1 MYQLLNGPLRLSN
14 LLYAIM
20 VGVVQGIS
28 EWLPISSKTQVLLVS
43 NYLFGLPVEVA
54 FAFGLFMEVGSL
66 ASASA
71 YFRRDIISLFH
82 DRRLLLYLLVVTLFT
97 GLIGVPLYV
106 VAEKLLSTAYSPG
119 IPMMILG
126 AILVS
131 DSVYIRYSR
140 LAPRMAGLKDMRL
153 RHYVAIGVAQ
163 GIAALPG
170 VSRSGMTVSTMLF
183 MGMEP
188 GDAFRLSYLAYIPA
202 ALGGFATTILLS
214 RAEINTAVTA
224 VDPVGVVFA
233 VVAAALVGLV
243 VISAALRFAKR
254 NNIYVVTLVIGVVAI
269 VIGALA
275 TAASI

>member
-1 MYQLLNGPLRLSN
+1 LTNILYSILL
-14 LLYAIM
+14 
-20 VGVVQGIS
+20 GVVQGIS

-43 NYLFGLPVEVA
+43 NYLFALPIEVA
-54 FAFGLFMEVGSL
+54 FAFGLFMEVGSI
-66 ASASA
+66 ASATV
-71 YFRRDIISLFH
+71 YLRKDIVSLLH
-82 DRRLLLYLLVVTLFT
+82 DRKLLVYLVVVTLCT
-97 GLIGVPLYV
+97 GVVGVPLYL

-119 IPMMILG
+119 IPMIVLG

-140 LAPRMAGLKDMRL
+140 IAPRLSGLKDMKL
-153 RHYVAIGVAQ
+153 KHYVTVGIAQ

-202 ALGGFATTILLS
+202 ALGGIATTVLFS
-214 RAEINTAVTA
+214 RAELNTAITA
-224 VDPVGVVFA
+224 VDPTGVILA
-233 VVAAALVGLV
+233 IITAALVGLV

-254 NNIYVVTLVIGVVAI
+254 NNIYIVTLVVGMVAI

-275 TAASI
+275 SLASI